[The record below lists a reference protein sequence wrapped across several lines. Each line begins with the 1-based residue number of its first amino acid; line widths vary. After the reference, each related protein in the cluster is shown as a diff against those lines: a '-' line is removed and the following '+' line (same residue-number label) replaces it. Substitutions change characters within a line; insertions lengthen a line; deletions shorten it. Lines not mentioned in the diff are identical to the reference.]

1 MKLFFSTDEVAQ
13 QLEIPVTT
21 VDFYVRTFRLNILKV
36 GKNRKYSHTDIEKLQ
51 KIVDLIHKEGFTIEG
66 AKDKLKT
73 KEVIESVNEEVVS
86 RLKEIKKTLE
96 FIKVGLER

>member
-1 MKLFFSTDEVAQ
+1 
-13 QLEIPVTT
+13 
-21 VDFYVRTFRLNILKV
+21 
-36 GKNRKYSHTDIEKLQ
+36 
-51 KIVDLIHKEGFTIEG
+51 LIHKEGFTIEG

-73 KEVIESVNEEVVS
+73 KEVIESVNEEVVR